1 VRVRSR
7 WRFVPLATL
16 VLAIVE
22 IAVFLLIAQVIGFG
36 WALLALLAL
45 SFVGMAALAREGR
58 RGWRRVR
65 EAASG
70 GAPVGRQA
78 ADGIAGA
85 IGALLLFIPGFLT
98 GVVGALLLLPPIRR
112 FAAGRVQAITE
123 KRVPSSVAGDLFG
136 PRQVRVQRTPRAAQP
151 TETDEVIEG
160 EIVD

>member
-1 VRVRSR
+1 VRSR
-7 WRFVPLATL
+7 WRFVPLAVL

-22 IAVFLLIAQVIGFG
+22 IAAFVLIAQAIGAG
-36 WALLALLAL
+36 WALLAVLAL
-45 SFVGMAALAREGR
+45 SVCGMLALAREGR

-65 EAASG
+65 EAAQG

-85 IGALLLFIPGFLT
+85 IGAFLLFLPGFVT
-98 GVVGALLLLPPIRR
+98 GVIGLLLLLPPIRH

-123 KRVPSSVAGDLFG
+123 KRVPSNVAGDLFG